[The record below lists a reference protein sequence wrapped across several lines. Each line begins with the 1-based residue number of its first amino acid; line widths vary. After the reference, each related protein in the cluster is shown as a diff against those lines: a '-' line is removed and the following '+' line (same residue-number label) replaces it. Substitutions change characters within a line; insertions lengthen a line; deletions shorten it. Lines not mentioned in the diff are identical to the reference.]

1 MEIISKIAEL
11 PKIEFNFEE
20 LKSELKKQLESY
32 KNIVVAEEVLGDCKR
47 CQKDLASLR
56 TKVDVYRKETK
67 KELSKSI
74 TLFEEQCKELIAL
87 IEEVEKPIKEG
98 IAEFDNRKK
107 EEKRIK
113 AEEIIT
119 ELFDE
124 YGLGNKYREKIEFNK
139 SWTNLTAKAS
149 DVREEVERQVK
160 AIKEEI
166 DRKMA
171 DKKIVEETIR
181 RENKGLK
188 TPFSFADFEFVFNSN
203 DLNTTLT
210 EIYGAVER
218 RKVAESVI
226 EESFEENN
234 EENKTLNKPEEKQ
247 ESKKA
252 EENKNI
258 AKQETVEA
266 YAILKIKG
274 SCNSLKEVRNFMAG
288 VGVEYEVV
296 EQGML

>member
-1 MEIISKIAEL
+1 MEIISKVAEL

-67 KELSKSI
+67 KELSKPI

-107 EEKRIK
+107 EEKRLK

-124 YGLGNKYREKIEFNK
+124 YGLGSKYREKIEFNK
-139 SWTNLTAKAS
+139 SWTNLTARVS
-149 DVREEVERQVK
+149 EVREEIEKQVK

-171 DKKIVEETIR
+171 DKKIVEETIK

-210 EIYGAVER
+210 EIYSAVER
-218 RKVAESVI
+218 RKVIESVL
-226 EESFEENN
+226 EESD
-234 EENKTLNKPEEKQ
+234 EENKTLDKPEERK
-247 ESKKA
+247 ESQKA
-252 EENKNI
+252 EENKDI
-258 AKQETVEA
+258 AEEAEEA
-266 YAILKIKG
+266 YAVLRIKG
-274 SCNSLKEVRNFMAG
+274 SCNALKEVRNFMAG
-288 VGVEYEVV
+288 IGVSYEVI